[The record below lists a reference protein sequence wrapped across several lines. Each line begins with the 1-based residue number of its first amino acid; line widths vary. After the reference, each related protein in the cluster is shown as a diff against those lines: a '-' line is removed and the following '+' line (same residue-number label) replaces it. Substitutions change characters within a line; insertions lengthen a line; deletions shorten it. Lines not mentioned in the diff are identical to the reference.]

1 MNNIWTVLGI
11 DPTEDLSEIKKAY
24 ARQSRSY
31 NPEDDPQGFMKLR
44 EAYQAALAYVQDQ
57 TETSV
62 FAPAESSAMPQTPHF
77 QEISQELQDKTAIST
92 VPQSSTPQQ
101 ESEQSFESSDVQ
113 EVTFTFA
120 EDFSTADS
128 YRNTAVFQTFSK
140 LYQKQNM
147 KNWKLW
153 MEYFVSSDFLEV
165 RSQEGFCALLKEHIL
180 SQLDSIRP
188 ASAFLK
194 VLHVV
199 YCTQRVSWNQSKPVY
214 RSFSSQNPPA
224 SMLELI
230 QQLPDCSHFS
240 GEDQV
245 MFYAFMDYDQLIA
258 IQQNGWDDDGFA
270 ALAKILRAY
279 VMAYIKDKV
288 PPVSFADPKA
298 ADNARHPLGLRLLTY
313 FFATASLP
321 LEVYQIL
328 WTTLDLKNAKMGRAD
343 VLYGGLRALCLEHSP
358 ALQEYEPQRFAA
370 LKTAFMEYWQNVQV
384 DPQIILLFDREDMN
398 AALQD
403 REFIEHE
410 VLNHWISPRMGD
422 EFLLQLKSFYLNH
435 SQAPFAA
442 RICHK
447 CDQAM
452 EGQKRVMRNKE
463 DELDNAQIA
472 PHTLCHRPF
481 LRYWLHVA
489 FPRFDKFNTI
499 VQNSLPLL
507 PSWRSQLFLSSDK
520 EGEPVQAI
528 QVQWKNIPV
537 QVMLHQF
544 YLEYRYQGEELIF
557 PCCKLQDLTALGEAG
572 IWLLPLAVV
581 QPGEE
586 MQTEKWVTEML
597 SATAFPTEDLAE
609 AASAL
614 TKDLYQ
620 WNLENEIP
628 SALTF
633 QETAMDLY
641 GAEISTVYCDAKI
654 PIQTIQLFRC
664 IDENLHYLPDR
675 YEILPQQENALLKA
689 HQLLHDLIQPP
700 LLCYAPQG
708 EHHDRRLPNRVY
720 YRPVHDTEE
729 CWEPSIEIL
738 NRLWGTLNFWQEMR
752 CIAQNTQERVEAI
765 ERRWNVWAQQG
776 GCQESLLSQLQ
787 ALTSYFDEAE
797 LPLPL
802 YDVCLKDPQGPLA
815 LLDRLQTFVL
825 HANKTTEKDL
835 LKTLLEFAGWNDDET
850 SNDLEELAP
859 VIAVF
864 DAKSTQAADSL
875 HKPITQ
881 KEYQN
886 VQHLQEQ
893 QKIFLEAAAQ
903 KKAHI
908 KPDTMTLEQMRITF
922 LKKMEPLLDWLFR
935 QVDQLRELYLKD
947 LDQLLEA
954 FADGELERLELVMEP
969 LPEELPQREEAY
981 PPVYSLV
988 FQRSTKGISCLYFD
1002 DLNNIFYALRWDDK
1016 RPGTN
1021 AELFVNLAQ
1030 DHPLPKCCLFASFFP
1045 FRCCLQEILDILLM
1059 HFQPTAE
1066 PENMGNMFWMK
1077 AWGGSY
1083 VGNPRNKYNLAKQE
1097 LGHFPM
1103 ERAALPSSQ
1112 DICLPAF
1119 VTVKQ
1124 GIQAAP
1130 DFELTIWDI
1139 NGCKE
1144 PPVLVQ
1150 RSRLAVFS
1158 KAIKQFFDQELS
1170 RLRLSWEVSPS
1181 NYLEHCG
1188 PKFYEKHLTEL
1199 AGKKAFCHLVLSRD
1213 GDKMMLLLMED
1224 FTSRALYYVAD
1235 QLTYMDV
1242 DRKYPKGTFAG
1253 KTVPAYLIHTDPAP
1267 LRSQLELLLDH
1278 LTCPYEITTRFAE
1291 YADEKP
1297 VKARAYSA
1305 IQEEVLNL

>member
-1 MNNIWTVLGI
+1 MSNIWTVLGI
-11 DPTEDLSEIKKAY
+11 DPTENPSEIKKAY
-24 ARQSRSY
+24 AQQSKSC

-44 EAYQAALAYVQDQ
+44 EAYQAALAYAQGQ
-57 TETSV
+57 MNASILT
-62 FAPAESSAMPQTPHF
+62 PAESSPMPLTPSF
-77 QEISQELQDKTAIST
+77 QEISQEPQDKAAIST
-92 VPQSSTPQQ
+92 VLQSFTSQQ
-101 ESEQSFESSDVQ
+101 ESEMFFEACALQ

-120 EDFSTADS
+120 EDFNAADR
-128 YRNTAVFQTFSK
+128 YRNTAAFQTFCK

-165 RSQEGFCALLKEHIL
+165 RSQEDFCALLKQHIL
-180 SQLDSIRP
+180 SQFDSIRP

-194 VLHVV
+194 ALHVV
-199 YCTQRVSWNQSKPVY
+199 YCTQRVSWNQGNPVY
-214 RSFSSQNPPA
+214 RSFSSQTPPA

-230 QQLPDCSHFS
+230 QQLSDCSHFS

-245 MFYAFMDYDQLIA
+245 MYYAFMDYDQMVA

-270 ALAKILRAY
+270 ALGKILRCY

-288 PPVSFADPKA
+288 PAASFADPTA

-321 LEVYQIL
+321 LQVYQIL
-328 WTTLDLKNAKMGRAD
+328 WRTLDLKNAKMGRAD
-343 VLYGGLRALCLEHSP
+343 VLYGGLRALCLEHCP

-370 LKTAFMEYWQNVQV
+370 LKTAFMEYWQNAQV
-384 DPQIILLFDREDMN
+384 DPQIILLFNREDMN

-403 REFIEHE
+403 REFVEHE
-410 VLNHWISPRMGD
+410 VLNHWISPRMSD
-422 EFLLQLKSFYLNH
+422 EFLLQLRSFYLNH

-442 RICHK
+442 RICLK
-447 CDQAM
+447 CEQAI
-452 EGQKRVMRNKE
+452 EGQKQVARNKE
-463 DELDNAQIA
+463 DELDNAQLA
-472 PHTLCHRPF
+472 PHTLFHRPF

-489 FPRFDKFNTI
+489 FPRFDQFNAI
-499 VQNSLPLL
+499 IQSCLPLL
-507 PSWRSQLFLSSDK
+507 PSWRSLLFLPSDK
-520 EGEPVQAI
+520 EGEPVQPI
-528 QVQWKNIPV
+528 QMQWENLPI

-544 YLEYRYQGEELIF
+544 YLEYRYNGEELIF

-586 MQTEKWVTEML
+586 RQTEKWVTELL
-597 SATAFPTEDLAE
+597 SATAFPTENLTE

-614 TKDLYQ
+614 TQDLYQ

-628 SALTF
+628 CALMF

-641 GAEISTVYCDAKI
+641 GAEISTVYYDAEI
-654 PIQTIQLFRC
+654 PIQAIQLFRY
-664 IDENLHYLPDR
+664 IDGNLHYLPDH

-689 HQLLHDLIQPP
+689 HQLLQDLIQPP

-708 EHHDRRLPNRVY
+708 EHHNRRLPDQVY
-720 YRPVHDTEE
+720 YRPVHAVEE
-729 CWEPSIEIL
+729 CWSPPIETL
-738 NRLWGTLNFWQEMR
+738 NRLWGALNFWQEMR
-752 CIAQNTQERVEAI
+752 CIAQNVQERVEAI
-765 ERRWNVWAQQG
+765 ERRWSVWVQQG
-776 GCQESLLSQLQ
+776 GAQQSLFSQLQ

-802 YDVCLKDPQGPLA
+802 CDVCLKEPQGPLA
-815 LLDRLQTFVL
+815 LLDRLQTFAL
-825 HANKTTEKDL
+825 YANKTTEKDL
-835 LKTLLEFAGWNDDET
+835 LETLLAFTGWNDNET
-850 SNDLEELAP
+850 SDNLKALSPE
-859 VIAVF
+859 IAVF
-864 DAKSTQAADSL
+864 DTKTTQAVDCP

-881 KEYQN
+881 KEYQHA
-886 VQHLQEQ
+886 QHLQEQ
-893 QKIFLEAAAQ
+893 QKIFLQEAAQ

-922 LKKMEPLLDWLFR
+922 FKKIEPLLDWLFC
-935 QVDQLRELYLKD
+935 QVEHLRELYLKD
-947 LDQLLEA
+947 LDQMLEA
-954 FADGELERLELVMEP
+954 FADGELERLEFVIKP
-969 LPEELPQREEAY
+969 LAEELPQREEAY

-1002 DLNNIFYALRWDDK
+1002 DLHNIFYALRWDDK

-1030 DHPLPKCCLFASFFP
+1030 DHPLPECCLFDSFFP
-1045 FRCCLQEILDILLM
+1045 FRCCLQEILDILLL
-1059 HFQPTAE
+1059 HFQAAAE
-1066 PENMGNMFWMK
+1066 PKNMGNLFWLK

-1097 LGHFPM
+1097 LGHFPIS
-1103 ERAALPSSQ
+1103 RAVLPPSL

-1124 GIQAAP
+1124 GIQASP

-1139 NGCKE
+1139 NGCKA
-1144 PPVLVQ
+1144 PTMLLQ
-1150 RSRLAVFS
+1150 RSRLAIFS
-1158 KAIKQFFDQELS
+1158 KAIKRFFDQELS

-1181 NYLEHCG
+1181 NYLEHFG
-1188 PKFYEKHLTEL
+1188 PIFYEKHLAEL
-1199 AGKKAFCHLVLSRD
+1199 GNKKSFCHLVLSRD
-1213 GDKMMLLLMED
+1213 REKMMFLLLED
-1224 FTSRALYYVAD
+1224 FTSRAMYYVAD
-1235 QLTYMDV
+1235 KFTYMDV

-1253 KTVPAYLIHTDPAP
+1253 KTVPAYLIHTDQMP

-1297 VKARAYSA
+1297 IKARAYSA